1 MLNYALKR
9 MVSAVGIMWAVATIV
24 FFAMRIV
31 PADPAEVVLGDYA
44 TPAALEAFRIQMG
57 LDKPL
62 MEQYF
67 AFLSGLLQGDLGRSL
82 VTNQPVAD
90 QIFSLFPYT
99 LTLALSA
106 LFVGAAIG
114 IPLGVTTAIYRNTWA
129 DSAGRLFALIGFSMP
144 AFYLGILL
152 LLAFSLGLGWFPV
165 MHTIRTGT
173 LSEHLYKL
181 VLPAFSLGIIQ
192 AAYITRLTRSSMLEV
207 MSQDFVRTAHAKGLA
222 RSKVYYKHVLR
233 NIMIPVITAMGLYT
247 GTVLGGAILTETVF
261 NRPGL
266 GKLLVGAISTRD
278 YPLIQSGLMMFA
290 FVVVVVNLLVD
301 LSYALFDPRV
311 KYD

>member
-9 MVSAVGIMWAVATIV
+9 MISAVGIMWAVATIV

-44 TPAALEAFRIQMG
+44 TPAAIEAFRIQMG

-67 AFLSGLLQGDLGRSL
+67 SFLSGLLQGDLGRSL

-99 LTLALSA
+99 LSLALAA
-106 LFVGAAIG
+106 LLDGAAIG
-114 IPLGVTTAIYRNTWA
+114 IPLGVTTAVYRNTWL
-129 DSAGRLFALIGFSMP
+129 DSAGRFFALIGFSMP

-152 LLAFSLGLGWFPV
+152 LLGFSLGLGWFPI

-207 MSQDFVRTAHAKGLA
+207 MSQDFVRTARAKGLRA
-222 RSKVYYKHVLR
+222 GRIIRRHVIPNSMLPTITMVGLEFALLIGSLVVIEQVFSLNGIGRLFIVSITRSDL
-233 NIMIPVITAMGLYT
+233 IMIQGIVI
-247 GTVLGGAILTETVF
+247 VLT
-261 NRPGL
+261 
-266 GKLLVGAISTRD
+266 
-278 YPLIQSGLMMFA
+278 LI
-290 FVVVVVNLLVD
+290 FVLVNLLVD
-301 LSYALFDPRV
+301 FAYAAIDPRIRLG
-311 KYD
+311 